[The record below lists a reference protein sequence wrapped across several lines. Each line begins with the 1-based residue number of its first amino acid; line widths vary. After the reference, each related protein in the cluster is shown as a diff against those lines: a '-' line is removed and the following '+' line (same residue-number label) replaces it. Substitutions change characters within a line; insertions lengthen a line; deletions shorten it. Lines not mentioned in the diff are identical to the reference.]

1 MCIRPIPNSI
11 IHARQHSRQMCPSPL
26 RPSPLAHRQAMP
38 RTEPHAVANL
48 YMRHVLECRGMLHMS
63 HRRAAAAPT
72 TEGRRREGRLGGG
85 GRGLDI
91 QAFLFLCQTVA
102 AAVVAA
108 GRGAVH
114 AAPAAA
120 SGAVVADLN
129 VVVGSHLLDALAAGV
144 SMHTCACEKGG
155 RLDFTLGLP
164 TAAAAHT
171 LFAGA

>member
-1 MCIRPIPNSI
+1 MCIRPIPNFI

-26 RPSPLAHRQAMP
+26 RPSPLAHRQTMP
-38 RTEPHAVANL
+38 QTEPHAVPNL
-48 YMRHVLECRGMLHMS
+48 NMRHVLECRGMLHMS

-72 TEGRRREGRLGGG
+72 TKGRRREGRLGGG

-91 QAFLFLCQTVA
+91 KAFLFQTVA

-120 SGAVVADLN
+120 ASAIVADLD
-129 VVVGSHLLDALAAGV
+129 VIVGSHLLDAPAAVGV
-144 SMHTCACEKGG
+144 DAHVCLRKRGG
-155 RLDFTLGLP
+155 AST
-164 TAAAAHT
+164 
-171 LFAGA
+171 

>member
-1 MCIRPIPNSI
+1 
-11 IHARQHSRQMCPSPL
+11 
-26 RPSPLAHRQAMP
+26 
-38 RTEPHAVANL
+38 
-48 YMRHVLECRGMLHMS
+48 MLHMS

-91 QAFLFLCQTVA
+91 QAFLFQTVA

-120 SGAVVADLN
+120 AGAVVADLN

-144 SMHTCACEKGG
+144 LMHTSAQK
-155 RLDFTLGLP
+155 GLP
-164 TAAAAHT
+164 AAAAAQT
-171 LFAGA
+171 LLARA